1 MDCSGVLKNNDFLF
15 SRKEDNGNKNGDVK
29 HYYVCGILSCGLL
42 CLQRSKKNRSEFR
55 FQQLFFVQAI
65 RNHQLK

>member
-1 MDCSGVLKNNDFLF
+1 MIFLF
-15 SRKEDNGNKNGDVK
+15 SRKEDNGNKNRGVK
-29 HYYVCGILSCGLL
+29 HYYVCRILSCGLL
-42 CLQRSKKNRSEFR
+42 CLQRSKKNRAEFR